1 MPDQDLTAR
10 VNAAQSLLS
19 TPAAVQAQTLEHAF
33 AECSRAIA
41 IAMARIDPAS
51 GASAREVAG
60 GLAIFAGAGSP
71 MTQGLA
77 MGLSGPVTAADLD
90 AMEAHL
96 LPNGPGAVQLEVCP
110 FVDPSLMSLLAARS
124 YRVQEWQLAWTCAV
138 PEAPVTPPQL
148 PDPALRVRRVRAGE
162 EELFF
167 RAVMAGF
174 LESEEIPEEAIALM
188 RPTAHAERHELYL
201 ALLNDEPIGGAALS
215 WSDGIAFVNGSG
227 VRPAFR
233 RKGAQGALLRA
244 RFDRARDLGC
254 TVAYSTTFPGTA
266 SRRNMERHGFS
277 VAYPKLVMGR

>member
-19 TPAAVQAQTLEHAF
+19 TPAAEQAQTLERAF
-33 AECSRAIA
+33 AECSRASA

-51 GASAREVAG
+51 GASVREVAG
-60 GLAIFAGAGSP
+60 GLAI
-71 MTQGLA
+71 GLK
-77 MGLSGPVTAADLD
+77 GPVTTADLD
-90 AMEAHL
+90 AMEGHL

-110 FVDPSLMSLLAARS
+110 FVDPSLMSLLAARG
-124 YRVQEWQLAWTCAV
+124 YRVQEWQLAWACAV
-138 PEAPVTPPQL
+138 PEAPLAPSQL

-188 RPTAHAERHELYL
+188 RPTAHAERHELFL
-201 ALLNDEPIGGAALS
+201 AFLNDEPIGGGSLA
-215 WSDGIAFVNGSG
+215 WSEGIAFVNGSG
-227 VRPAFR
+227 VRPGFR

-244 RFDRARDLGC
+244 RFDRARELGC